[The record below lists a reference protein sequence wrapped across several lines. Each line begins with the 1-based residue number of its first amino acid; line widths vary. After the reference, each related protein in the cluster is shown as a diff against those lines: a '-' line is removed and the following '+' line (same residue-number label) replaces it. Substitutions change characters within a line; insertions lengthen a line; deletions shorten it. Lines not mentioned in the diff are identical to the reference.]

1 MGVSGRW
8 VGSVGGRVCGG
19 FSGMWCWGWVS
30 TRGTW
35 VEVGSAGGMVR
46 YMWGYEL
53 MWWGLWGSTERR
65 WVRLVGDRLRWVW
78 GICRMSVV

>member
-35 VEVGSAGGMVR
+35 VEVGSAGGVV
-46 YMWGYEL
+46 GY
-53 MWWGLWGSTERR
+53 
-65 WVRLVGDRLRWVW
+65 VW
-78 GICRMSVV
+78 GRNVVGVVGVDGKQGG